1 MNKKQVEN
9 ITLSNCRIIFRNFS
23 GKEGKF
29 NPAGRRSFCVILDT
43 ELAADLE
50 REGWNIKQLKPRDD
64 EEEPI
69 NYIQVRVNY
78 GNVDPKIYMVVGRQK
93 TLLDEDS
100 ITSLDYAEIENVD
113 LVVRPYEWD
122 VNGKSGITAYVKTM
136 YVTVA
141 KDEFADKYNYD
152 DIDEEVPFNN

>member
-1 MNKKQVEN
+1 MSKNKNQVPN
-9 ITLSNCRIIFRNFS
+9 ITLDSCRIIFRNFS

-29 NPAGRRSFCVILDT
+29 NPAGRRSFCVLLDG
-43 ELAADLE
+43 ELGEELE

-64 EEEPI
+64 EEEPQK
-69 NYIQVRVNY
+69 YLQVRVNY
-78 GNVDPKIYMVVGRQK
+78 GSVDPKIYMVVGRQK

-100 ITSLDYAEIENVD
+100 VSSLDYADIENVD
-113 LVVRPYEWD
+113 LIIRPYEWD

-141 KDEFADKYNYD
+141 KDEFSDKYDFN
-152 DIDEEVPFNN
+152 DEEIPFG